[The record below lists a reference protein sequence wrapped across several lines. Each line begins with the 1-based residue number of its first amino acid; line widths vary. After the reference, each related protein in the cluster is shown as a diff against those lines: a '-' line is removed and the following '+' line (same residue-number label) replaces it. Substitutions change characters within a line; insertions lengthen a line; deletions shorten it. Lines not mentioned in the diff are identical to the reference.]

1 MLMVEPSGRT
11 SKTGYC
17 LSYLFLVHRTTEV
30 LFDVWWTPVVCNP
43 DATTACLCSEFCRHL
58 GEMNSEIRQWWDA
71 CLCDHI
77 HIQHGKHS
85 NSSHQWQGGISSDTT
100 ACLCTKYCT
109 STELKRQ
116 FILLIF
122 CRNCCW
128 TTHAVQSTFVHT
140 VHMTNCTCNLTFAL
154 PTLQLC
160 LLHLCIQLITLNII
174 FFYNYIWYIYLH
186 YK

>member
-71 CLCDHI
+71 CLCDI
-77 HIQHGKHS
+77 DHIQHGKHS

-122 CRNCCW
+122 CRNYCW
-128 TTHAVQSTFVHT
+128 TTHAVQSNSEFLY
-140 VHMTNCTCNLTFAL
+140 CTYVQLYMLLILYMQPYFCTTYS
-154 PTLQLC
+154 PTLSTTPLY
-160 LLHLCIQLITLNII
+160 TTK
-174 FFYNYIWYIYLH
+174 YNLFL
-186 YK
+186 